1 MFTLETIAAAL
12 SPFENNDQPFDQAKM
27 QQELDNL
34 RIRNQKR
41 MEAIKKQMGTKYI
54 LHPSH
59 MKSKLDEP
67 RPV

>member
-1 MFTLETIAAAL
+1 MTMIDIIRKLVKAPAESTPQILMGMEGMAERNAARIA
-12 SPFENNDQPFDQAKM
+12 Q
-27 QQELDNL
+27 
-34 RIRNQKR
+34 
-41 MEAIKKQMGTKYI
+41 IKAEMGTKYI

>member
-1 MFTLETIAAAL
+1 MNIRQIIDSFKKQATPTPQMLLQMEGMAERNIA
-12 SPFENNDQPFDQAKM
+12 
-27 QQELDNL
+27 
-34 RIRNQKR
+34 RI
-41 MEAIKKQMGTKYI
+41 EAIKKEMGDKYI

>member
-1 MFTLETIAAAL
+1 MTMIDIIRKLVKTPVQTTPQILMGMEGMAERNAARIA
-12 SPFENNDQPFDQAKM
+12 Q
-27 QQELDNL
+27 
-34 RIRNQKR
+34 
-41 MEAIKKQMGTKYI
+41 IKAEMGTKYI

>member
-1 MFTLETIAAAL
+1 MNVRQIFERFKKQAAPTPQMLMQMEGMA
-12 SPFENNDQPFDQAKM
+12 ERNAK
-27 QQELDNL
+27 
-34 RIRNQKR
+34 RI
-41 MEAIKKQMGTKYI
+41 EEIKKQMGEKWI

>member
-1 MFTLETIAAAL
+1 MTMIDIIRKLVKTPTQTTPQILMGMEGMAERNAARIA
-12 SPFENNDQPFDQAKM
+12 Q
-27 QQELDNL
+27 
-34 RIRNQKR
+34 
-41 MEAIKKQMGTKYI
+41 IKAEMGTKWI

>member
-1 MFTLETIAAAL
+1 MNIRQIIERFKKESTPTPHLLLQMEGMAERNAA
-12 SPFENNDQPFDQAKM
+12 
-27 QQELDNL
+27 
-34 RIRNQKR
+34 RV
-41 MEAIKKQMGTKYI
+41 EAIKKEMGEKWI

>member
-1 MFTLETIAAAL
+1 MDVRQIIERFKK
-12 SPFENNDQPFDQAKM
+12 QATPTPQMLLQMEGMAERNAK
-27 QQELDNL
+27 
-34 RIRNQKR
+34 RI
-41 MEAIKKQMGTKYI
+41 EEIKKQMGEKWI